1 MVDPNKGKLVMKT
14 SKTKSKL
21 EGFTLIELLVVI
33 AIIGILASMLLPAL
47 AKSKKRAARVKCM
60 GNLRQIAQAFN
71 GFADSNQQRLPWQLT
86 EQGAQLH
93 FEGEPIIDA
102 GIILSIKSVRDGLGS
117 ADVLASPCD
126 PDVQGASEEAGPNF
140 PNFNPKQPFPCEA
153 ISYVLCEG
161 ADAGRPATV
170 IAATRNIEGDL
181 SSRWLGADTDPE
193 HENTMAGLDAS
204 QGQLVLMDG
213 SAQQASDLSLK
224 GANPD
229 EGGLITGAHKRDK
242 GGITKGPAST
252 AILRCG
258 SSSGNWDGPL
268 GWDGHAV
275 FNEILGK
282 DGGDPNFFIFRADGK
297 IKVPGSGQYSFHVRH
312 DDDVWV
318 WIDANGNSKI
328 DSGEARNRGGW
339 SRRNYINNFL
349 RVNLKPGPTKF
360 AIVLYEHAGGEHVQL
375 RMAGP
380 GSNGGIDIPE
390 SMLQGVN
397 TKAKDGNKGD
407 YNNARNASGGW

>member
-47 AKSKKRAARVKCM
+47 AKSKKRANRVKCLA
-60 GNLRQIAQAFN
+60 NLKQISQAFN
-71 GFADSNQQRLPWQLT
+71 AFADENNQRLPWQLT

-93 FEGEPIIDA
+93 FEGEPVVAA
-102 GIILSIKSVRDGLGS
+102 GVMYSIKAIRNSLAS
-117 ADVLASPCD
+117 ASVLASPCD

-140 PNFNPKQPFPCEA
+140 LQFTPKAPFPCEA
-153 ISYVLCEG
+153 SSYVLCEG
-161 ADAGRPATV
+161 ADAGRPATI
-170 IAATRNIEGDL
+170 IAGTRNLDGDF
-181 SSRWLGADTDPE
+181 SSRWLGADTDPDNE
-193 HENTMAGLDAS
+193 KSMAGLDAS
-204 QGQLVLMDG
+204 QGQIALMDG
-213 SAQQASDLSLK
+213 SAQQASDLSLA
-224 GANPD
+224 GANAN

-252 AILRCG
+252 GVIGCDG
-258 SSSGNWDGPL
+258 SGNWDGPL

-312 DDDVWV
+312 DDDVWL
-318 WIDANGNSKI
+318 WIDANGNSKV

-390 SMLQGVN
+390 NMLQGVN